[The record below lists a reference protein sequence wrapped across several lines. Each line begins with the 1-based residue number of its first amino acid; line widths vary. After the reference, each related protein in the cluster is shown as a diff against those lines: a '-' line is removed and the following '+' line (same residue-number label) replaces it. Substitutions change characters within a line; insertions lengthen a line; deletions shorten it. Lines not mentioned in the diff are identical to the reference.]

1 MSEIVMLSTVAGVL
15 GLLTWFMFS
24 TISGIRHELL
34 SNLAEINTPGFQIS
48 DDFKQ
53 ELYDL
58 MHMALEDTV
67 GTMNIP
73 TARDHLVGGIMSLI
87 QSRLGGLDP
96 RSVLNDAIASAGYG
110 EEEIE
115 TEKESQ

>member
-1 MSEIVMLSTVAGVL
+1 MSEIVMLSTVAGLL
-15 GLLTWFMFS
+15 GLLCWFMFS
-24 TISGIRHELL
+24 TISGIRQELL
-34 SNLAEINTPGFQIS
+34 AKMAEISAPGFQIS

-67 GTMNIP
+67 GSMNIP
-73 TARDHLVGGIMSLI
+73 TAKDHLVGGIMSLV
-87 QSRLGGLDP
+87 QSRLGGFDP

-110 EEEIE
+110 EEEIQ
-115 TEKESQ
+115 TEEAS